1 MTWKDVTVWQ
11 YQQIQNLITKKDNQ
25 TDLDV
30 AVKTLAILTN
40 QTESQIDSISLKELN
55 KELLKI
61 KFVLDEVP
69 SPKPV
74 DYIQIGD
81 KRYRC
86 MFDIKNLPYSRY
98 LETKFFGE
106 DVGNNLHK
114 IAASMVMPMK
124 KTWLGWK
131 IDKYDA
137 SRHEEYASDLLEA
150 PFEAVYGSVVFFCQ
164 VFKTS
169 ISNLKDYLMEG
180 MMAKGMTTVEA
191 EKIMEALCENM
202 DGFIKLPSSQNTKK

>member
-11 YQQIQNLITKKDNQ
+11 YQQIQNLLSKKDNQ
-25 TDLDV
+25 TDLDI

-55 KELLKI
+55 KELTKI

-69 SPKPV
+69 VPRPV
-74 DYIQIGD
+74 DYIQIRD

-98 LETKFFGE
+98 LETKFFGD

-164 VFKTS
+164 VFNNS
-169 ISNLKDYLMEG
+169 ISSLKDYLMEG

-191 EKIMEALCENM
+191 EIIMEALCENM
-202 DGFIKLPSSQNTKK
+202 DGFIKLQSSQNTKE